1 MALICCQQTC
11 FSLILVTQTV
21 NLRAGIVPL
30 RVTKTLIDRAKQQFA
45 LRSRSLTLQVFKPY
59 HGLFG
64 NAAFSCQ

>member
-1 MALICCQQTC
+1 MQI
-11 FSLILVTQTV
+11 V

-30 RVTKTLIDRAKQQFA
+30 QVTQTLIVRAKQEFA
-45 LRSRSLTLQVFKPY
+45 LPSRSLTLQVFKPY